1 MGRSRHNPPFARG
14 AWPAGRL
21 MGLFL
26 LTLACIAEARG
37 APGQAP
43 STLLLHARLAEALT
57 FAAQTARQ
65 RGWTVVESGPASMTF
80 EQSLDQD
87 PDGSVALLRIT
98 ASGAES
104 PGGVT
109 LSLAAQ
115 EVRPAEG
122 RAEDVTQR
130 YRDNL
135 VNALDSLASKW
146 GLRPGAD
153 AGTQG
158 PPTAPVPQARVAG
171 LPILAPAPTLAQPN
185 PIAAPVEPLR
195 PAAVPVKTSSTQP
208 KVGAWAYYAERHAQ
222 LGGCT
227 LGDLGAVLEER
238 VGGDELHRVFC
249 ADGRQV
255 LVRCVAGSCADAR

>member
-1 MGRSRHNPPFARG
+1 MGRRSHNLPIARG

-26 LTLACIAEARG
+26 LALACLTEARG

-57 FAAQTARQ
+57 FAAQMARQ

-80 EQSLDQD
+80 EQSLDLD
-87 PDGSVALLRIT
+87 PDGSIALLRIT

-146 GLRPGAD
+146 GLRPEAD

-158 PPTAPVPQARVAG
+158 PPTAPAPQARVAG
-171 LPILAPAPTLAQPN
+171 LPILAQPN
-185 PIAAPVEPLR
+185 PIPNPIEDPAMPLR
-195 PAAVPVKTSSTQP
+195 PAAVPVKTSSTHP

-222 LGGCT
+222 LRGCT
-227 LGDLGAVLEER
+227 LGDLGAVLEDW

-249 ADGRQV
+249 DDGRQV

>member
-1 MGRSRHNPPFARG
+1 MGII
-14 AWPAGRL
+14 
-21 MGLFL
+21 L
-26 LTLACIAEARG
+26 LALACLTEARD

-65 RGWTVVESGPASMTF
+65 RGWTLVESGPASMTF

-109 LSLAAQ
+109 LSLAAR
-115 EVRPAEG
+115 EVRPTEG

-146 GLRPGAD
+146 GLRPGVD
-153 AGTQG
+153 AGALG
-158 PPTAPVPQARVAG
+158 SPTAPAPQARVAR
-171 LPILAPAPTLAQPN
+171 LPILAPAPTLAQPK
-185 PIAAPVEPLR
+185 PIAVPAEPLR
-195 PAAVPVKTSSTQP
+195 PQAVPTKTSTTHS
-208 KVGAWAYYAERHAQ
+208 KVGTWAYYAEHHAQ
-222 LGGCT
+222 LRGCT
-227 LGDLGAVLEER
+227 LGDLGAVLEDQ